1 MFNKKFK
8 ELSELRKRQ
17 ELINQHL
24 LTANAL
30 KNDLQ
35 AWINE
40 RLKTYGFEEGKLW
53 TIEMSNGRVTEAKK

>member
-24 LTANAL
+24 IIANAL

-53 TIEMSNGRVTEAKK
+53 TIEMSNGRVTEVKK

>member
-17 ELINQHL
+17 ELINSHL
-24 LTANAL
+24 IIANAL

-35 AWINE
+35 AWINQK
-40 RLKTYGFEEGKLW
+40 LKEQGFEEGKLW